1 MEFSARL
8 QLWSPGG
15 AVAAA
20 EGLWLVGSSGFCPCA
35 GCEQL
40 QSSAHGP
47 GPMQSPGKS
56 LTAPLALHPSQE
68 GFQCSPLSASLPS
81 DVRGSFVWF
90 RTAEHWG
97 ISLCSSQ
104 EHFVG
109 LLKSLCIG
117 CLIYILFSSKT
128 LIWVRKGWRNIMS
141 RSTLP
146 TQLIINDTAFGIPF

>member
-20 EGLWLVGSSGFCPCA
+20 EGLWLIAAQVSVPVLGVNSCRALPT
-35 GCEQL
+35 
-40 QSSAHGP
+40 
-47 GPMQSPGKS
+47 GPMQSPGQS
-56 LTAPLALHPSQE
+56 LTAPLALHPPQE

-90 RTAEHWG
+90 RAAEHWG

-146 TQLIINDTAFGIPF
+146 TQLIINDTAFGISF